1 MFLTWLHFYGNPGA
15 KGKQSTPDVLKVIQ
29 DYSRLF
35 KIIQE
40 NNQHLQD
47 YALGFHLQ
55 GCPSM
60 DLVFVARA
68 WTCLEGF
75 PNASRS
81 GVADVP
87 LRLAQQRRQGW
98 FKNQSNSIQ
107 QGMVSLF
114 PSFSHRFHLSFKVF

>member
-1 MFLTWLHFYGNPGA
+1 MVTFYGNPGA

-29 DYSRLF
+29 DYSRLYSF
-35 KIIQE
+35 
-40 NNQHLQD
+40 
-47 YALGFHLQ
+47 GFSSPKVSIY
-55 GCPSM
+55 GSGFRCTGW
-60 DLVFVARA
+60 A
-68 WTCLEGF
+68 WTCSDGF

-87 LRLAQQRRQGW
+87 LRLAQQRSQGW

-114 PSFSHRFHLSFKVF
+114 PSFSHWFHLSFKDFKVF